1 MDQHPYSPHLAG
13 HPAWHALV
21 GAVARLSWEEASI
34 EAPLAA
40 RPVVAPAA
48 ARQIH
53 HPLGARDVLLAVAT
67 ATKPLKDGDKTPAKM
82 ARTSGK
88 VERTGHISNMIG
100 CGS

>member
-1 MDQHPYSPHLAG
+1 MDLHPYSPHLAG

-53 HPLGARDVLLAVAT
+53 HPLGARDVLLAVGNGHEA
-67 ATKPLKDGDKTPAKM
+67 DE
-82 ARTSGK
+82 RWRQNSGK
-88 VERTGHISNMIG
+88 TLPEQTGKWREPDI
-100 CGS
+100 